1 MTCCRAYEVS
11 AATALSKTRLPSVS
25 ALYTSSSSAP
35 WVIFLIEWVSWWTPL
50 DAKVAYA
57 VAISMGFTLAVPS
70 TFDGFGVRPIEQPP
84 VSPDFISSSV
94 QLPLRPARCATS
106 RGLSGPTWTLSAA
119 WAVWSEDWVAW
130 RRLGGPSLVLP
141 KSLSV
146 HGVPWL
152 FRVVGLEPGY
162 EAGRRTPFSR
172 RGASGKGW
180 SVEPGCAWLCG
191 EALKAWAR

>member
-57 VAISMGFTLAVPS
+57 AAISMGFTLAVPS

-94 QLPLRPARCATS
+94 QKKSGETGGCSIGLTPNRSEEHTS
-106 RGLSGPTWTLSAA
+106 ELQSRF
-119 WAVWSEDWVAW
+119 D
-130 RRLGGPSLVLP
+130 LVC
-141 KSLSV
+141 
-146 HGVPWL
+146 
-152 FRVVGLEPGY
+152 R
-162 EAGRRTPFSR
+162 
-172 RGASGKGW
+172 
-180 SVEPGCAWLCG
+180 
-191 EALKAWAR
+191 